1 MNRIIMVLVLTPGGL
16 VGIRHRLLPIT
27 ALIFIRT
34 IFLSGIHQAIP
45 LITGSMVVITVTGA
59 RLIRITGVTGIR
71 AKAGSW

>member
-1 MNRIIMVLVLTPGGL
+1 MNRIIMIQVLTPGGL

-34 IFLSGIHQAIP
+34 IFLSGIHPAIA

-59 RLIRITGVTGIR
+59 RLISITGVTAIR
-71 AKAGSW
+71 AQAGSW

>member
-1 MNRIIMVLVLTPGGL
+1 MVQATTPGRL
-16 VGIRHRLLPIT
+16 ARIRHRLLPIT

-34 IFLSGIHQAIP
+34 IFLSGIHPAIA

-59 RLIRITGVTGIR
+59 RLISITGVTGIR